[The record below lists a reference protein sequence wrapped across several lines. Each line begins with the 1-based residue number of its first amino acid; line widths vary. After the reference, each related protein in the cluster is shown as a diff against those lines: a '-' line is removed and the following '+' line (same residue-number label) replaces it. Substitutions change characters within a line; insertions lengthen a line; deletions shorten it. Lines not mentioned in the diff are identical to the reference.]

1 VARHTDHDGGLSE
14 RDRQREVRRE
24 KSTKERRAEGEV
36 ERQKCRQ
43 EQERKKYV
51 GVVLDVQMRCEF

>member
-24 KSTKERRAEGEV
+24 KSTKERRAEGE
-36 ERQKCRQ
+36 KCRQ